1 MDHESLRKEYELS
14 QEMHNYYGRL
24 TWQIAAIFLGGGITG
39 LGVVVSTGRPILVLL
54 FTIAFT
60 VLVYSFYL
68 FARRNGNLAEVHLAR
83 CRQIER
89 ILELRQHT
97 YARQAN
103 EPRGVTIEGEPE
115 PIIARHPTGWR
126 VVKILCASL
135 ITIAWMIVVVL
146 FVLHFWHILNV
157 AYLL

>member
-1 MDHESLRKEYELS
+1 
-14 QEMHNYYGRL
+14 MHNYYSKI

-60 VLVYSFYL
+60 ILVYSFYL
-68 FARRNGNLAEVHLAR
+68 FTRRNGRLAEVHLAR

-103 EPRGVTIEGEPE
+103 EPRGATIEGEPE
-115 PIIARHPTGWR
+115 PIIAKLPSGWS

-135 ITIAWMIVVVL
+135 ITIAWIIVVVL

-157 AYLL
+157 